1 MSAGKGLLQVQN
13 LSVSFPAAP
22 SPSGKAQPGTSHTN
36 RSGRSKKAPPRV
48 VVDNISFE
56 LAAGEVLGIVGESGS
71 GKSLTALSVLKLVD
85 EPGEIS
91 SGQILFDGEDVLTL
105 RRTALQRLRGAEVGM
120 IFQEPMRSLNPVF
133 TIGRQLIETIRAHQ
147 SVSRR
152 EAHQLSVE
160 WLARVELPDPE
171 RVMRAYPHEL
181 SGGMLQ
187 RAMIAIALC
196 CNPRLLIADEPT
208 TALDVTIQAQ
218 ILDLLLDLRD
228 ETGMAIL
235 FITHDLGV
243 IAEVA
248 DSVLV
253 MYDGQIVERADVF
266 ALFDRPRH
274 PYTEALL
281 SARPLPGQRLDR
293 LPIISAEVRQ
303 LASRAG
309 GLLSREGTNQEQT
322 DQGLSGS
329 KGVVPEASDSG
340 RQKSIR
346 GRTSR

>member
-1 MSAGKGLLQVQN
+1 MSAKNSLLQVQN
-13 LSVSFPAAP
+13 LSISFPAAP
-22 SPSGKAQPGTSHTN
+22 SQASPGQ
-36 RSGRSKKAPPRV
+36 RSRARTAASRL
-48 VVDNISFE
+48 VVDDISFE
-56 LAAGEVLGIVGESGS
+56 VAAGEVLGIVGESGS

-91 SGQILFDGEDVLTL
+91 AGRILFDGDDVLSM

-133 TIGRQLIETIRAHQ
+133 TIGRQLIETVRAHQ

-152 EAHQLSVE
+152 EAHQLSVD
-160 WLARVELPDPE
+160 WLARVGLPDPA

-187 RAMIAIALC
+187 RTMIAIALC

-218 ILDLLLDLRD
+218 ILDLLLELRD

-253 MYDGQIVERADVF
+253 MYDGQIVERANVF
-266 ALFDRPRH
+266 ALFDRPQH

-281 SARPLPGQRLDR
+281 SARPLAGQRLER
-293 LPIISAEVRQ
+293 LPVISAEVRQ
-303 LASRAG
+303 LASRAAG
-309 GLLSREGTNQEQT
+309 PGLPPSLARSQARAEGE
-322 DQGLSGS
+322 
-329 KGVVPEASDSG
+329 
-340 RQKSIR
+340 R
-346 GRTSR
+346 